1 MLGSPLG
8 GLHGEHLIVRAD
20 VEDEIGWDYPDTVIE
35 DAYFGMEFKRY
46 PGRATTLNSYS
57 YGASPSSIRDLVRQR
72 RRWIEG
78 LLRLIVN
85 PTLSFRT
92 KIPLAYSVFTWALAP
107 FQFVGL
113 VLLMSYVTGVNNTS
127 PVSPWLI
134 PLWSISLAWVFW
146 VYFEGLKVNL
156 AASERSEGFLRNA
169 RVADPVHLC
178 RVHGRDVRNRAR
190 NRPIPRLRAAGASR
204 KSSPNP
210 CEGGPR
216 GGTAPRGQT
225 PSLRSKRRCDSSS
238 TVRAPLL
245 VRGARLSD
253 SRDPWS

>member
-1 MLGSPLG
+1 MRPADDLTRFAFYTGMLGSPLG

-35 DAYFGMEFKRY
+35 DAYFGMEFAKRY

-57 YGASPSSIRDLVRQR
+57 YGASPSSVRDLIRQR

-92 KIPLAYSVFTWALAP
+92 KIPLTYSVFTWALAP

-113 VLLMSYVTGVNNTS
+113 VLLISYVTGVNNTS

-146 VYFEGLKVNL
+146 LYFEGLKVNL
-156 AASERSEGFLRNA
+156 AASIARRGSSATRSSWSRSSMS
-169 RVADPVHLC
+169 RPPS
-178 RVHGRDVRNRAR
+178 RRAGSCS
-190 NRPIPRLRAAGASR
+190 ASSDFSVSGASASR
-204 KSSPNP
+204 K
-210 CEGGPR
+210 
-216 GGTAPRGQT
+216 
-225 PSLRSKRRCDSSS
+225 
-238 TVRAPLL
+238 
-245 VRGARLSD
+245 
-253 SRDPWS
+253 